1 MIIYLLGKGR
11 ENKDIVELTAGSSHG
26 EDHCMGSDHSHR
38 VAERKGSEK
47 RLLIVLVIT
56 AGYMIIEAVGGLV
69 FNSLALLADAG
80 HMLSDVMAQGLAF
93 AAIRIGRRSPTE
105 RLTYGFKRTEILAAL
120 WNGLALWAIVGIIF
134 YEAWHRFFNPN
145 PVGGKGM
152 LLVATVGLLVN
163 VGMVA
168 ILIRDREANLNVK
181 GVFLHVV
188 SDALGSVGA
197 IVAAIVILATGLYI
211 ADPLVSVFI
220 GLLILYSSWGLI
232 KESVNVL
239 MEGVPL
245 GMDITEVEQAMLAQ
259 DGVCCIHDL
268 HVWSI
273 SSSRIALSAHVVLT
287 DSERARDDVIKTLG
301 KTLHDEF
308 NISHTTIQI
317 ETTHDIQLDETRLL
331 CRPGTECGS
340 DD

>member
-1 MIIYLLGKGR
+1 MISFDGR
-11 ENKDIVELTAGSSHG
+11 LEGTTEEDYFMGLDHNHGTVEET
-26 EDHCMGSDHSHR
+26 D
-38 VAERKGSEK
+38 SEK
-47 RLLIVLVIT
+47 RLFIVLFIT
-56 AGYMIIEAVGGLV
+56 AGYMMIEVVGGLL

-120 WNGLALWAIVGIIF
+120 WNGLALWAIVGVIL

-152 LLVATVGLLVN
+152 LVVATVGLVIN
-163 VGMVA
+163 VGMVG
-168 ILIRDREANLNVK
+168 ILMRDRDANLNVK

-197 IVAAIVILATGLYI
+197 IVAAIVILTTGLYV
-211 ADPLVSVFI
+211 ADPMVSVFI
-220 GLLILYSSWGLI
+220 GMLILYSSWGLI

-239 MEGVPL
+239 MEGVPI
-245 GMDITEVEQAMLAQ
+245 GMDITEVERAMLAQ
-259 DGVCCIHDL
+259 EGVCCIHDL

-273 SSSRIALSAHVVLT
+273 SSGRIALSAHVVLA
-287 DSERARDDVIKTLG
+287 DSERDRDDVMRGLG
-301 KTLHDEF
+301 DALRDEF

-317 ETTHDIQLDETRLL
+317 ENTHDTQLNEARML
-331 CRPGTECGS
+331 CRPGTECGG
-340 DD
+340 DDCSGIE